1 MSVPMLMCGNTRG
14 MMRQGDNVALLSE
27 DTETDTVPRV
37 YLSFLIFEY
46 FPLINEASYLFC
58 DSRSYIFQHLNN
70 SHFTWPVKG
79 NAIWSNFKQPIV
91 ENFSSVPSF
100 RDV

>member
-1 MSVPMLMCGNTRG
+1 
-14 MMRQGDNVALLSE
+14 MRQGDNVALLSSS
-27 DTETDTVPRV
+27 DTQNLCKTVSRV

-79 NAIWSNFKQPIV
+79 NAIWIWSNFKQPIV

>member
-1 MSVPMLMCGNTRG
+1 MLHFYQNRNC
-14 MMRQGDNVALLSE
+14 
-27 DTETDTVPRV
+27 VPRV

-70 SHFTWPVKG
+70 SHFTWPVRG
-79 NAIWSNFKQPIV
+79 NAIWSNFKQAIV

-100 RDV
+100 RRVSLTDVFFSRIIAPTLVAAFLK

>member
-1 MSVPMLMCGNTRG
+1 MLHFYQNR
-14 MMRQGDNVALLSE
+14 SY
-27 DTETDTVPRV
+27 VPRV

-70 SHFTWPVKG
+70 SHFTWPVRG

-100 RDV
+100 RRVSLTDVFFSRIIARL